1 MTEHPYE
8 NETSQ
13 RERKAVL
20 KNDTFLSRAMADDEL
35 GLGGRFKRLSNAT
48 IVGATPGP
56 QVPTLPEGSPW
67 SNDPVGDERPLGF
80 EIDAMEPV
88 GTEAEITRSIAG
100 TPLTAPTESSPAVE
114 TGGVPAPRRRA

>member
-1 MTEHPYE
+1 MTEHPFE
-8 NETSQ
+8 NEASQ
-13 RERKAVL
+13 AEKRRVMK
-20 KNDTFLSRAMADDEL
+20 DTMHSRAQAALDEDR
-35 GLGGRFKRLSNAT
+35 GGRFALASKKP
-48 IVGATPGP
+48 IGAPVAYP
-56 QVPTLPEGSPW
+56 QLPESSPW

-114 TGGVPAPRRRA
+114 TGGVPAPSLRRRA